1 MVSKNDKLLDWDK
14 DKSIILKGYNGV
26 YAQSSEDFINE
37 NIEI

>member
-14 DKSIILKGYNGV
+14 AKSIIFFVYNGV
-26 YAQSSEDFINE
+26 YAQSLEDFINE